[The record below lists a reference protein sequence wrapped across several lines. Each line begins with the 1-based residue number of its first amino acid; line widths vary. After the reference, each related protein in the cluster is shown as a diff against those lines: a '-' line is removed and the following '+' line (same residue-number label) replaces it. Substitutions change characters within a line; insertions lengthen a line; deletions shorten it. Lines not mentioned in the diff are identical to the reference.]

1 MLNMARVGC
10 RGGWLGLGLWLGIV
24 GGQAAEPI
32 SDLDL
37 ARRLNSAFVQVA
49 ETVTPSVVVVR
60 VRPKVDTEDVEG
72 LFRFLPEE
80 MREQMQERRRRGLPP
95 GVFPEQG
102 SGVVIREDGYI
113 LTNAHVVE
121 NAEQI
126 EIRFQDGRRS
136 AGQVRGMDA
145 ESDLAVVQVELT
157 GLTAARMGDSTRVR
171 VGEFAIAIGAPF
183 ELDYSVTFGHV
194 SAMGRR
200 VMSDLVMMD
209 QDFLQTDASINPG
222 NSGGPLVNIEGEVIG
237 INTVIRGMNTGIGFA
252 VPVNLARE
260 VAAQLIERGR
270 FVRAWLG
277 VNIETLAEAQRAPEG
292 VPVQQ
297 GVVITRVLPDGPS
310 AKSDLRARDV
320 IVGVDGQPI
329 RDVNELRRTI
339 SRKPAGKPLAMD
351 VYRGEQKLAL
361 TVVPGELPENRV
373 VANRSQRE
381 APAVPSVGTETV
393 VEGLGMRLREA
404 GGALARRLELEPGI
418 GLEVVEV
425 SEGGPAAARRIQPGE
440 VITRINRRTLRTLR
454 DFETA
459 VRESEGRREI
469 SVVVVGETGRR
480 FEVLRAVE

>member
-1 MLNMARVGC
+1 MLNMARAGWW
-10 RGGWLGLGLWLGIV
+10 GGWLGLGLWLGIL
-24 GGQAAEPI
+24 GGQAAEPM

-49 ETVTPSVVVVR
+49 EAVTPSVVVVR

-157 GLTAARMGDSTRVR
+157 GLPAARMGDSTRVR

-277 VNIETLAEAQRAPEG
+277 VNIETLAEALRAPDG

-373 VANRSQRE
+373 VANRPQRE
-381 APAVPSVGTETV
+381 TPAPTEGTETV
-393 VEGLGMRLREA
+393 VEGLGMRLREVS
-404 GGALARRLELEPGI
+404 GALAQRLDLEPGT

-425 SEGGPAAARRIQPGE
+425 SEAGPAAARRIQPGE